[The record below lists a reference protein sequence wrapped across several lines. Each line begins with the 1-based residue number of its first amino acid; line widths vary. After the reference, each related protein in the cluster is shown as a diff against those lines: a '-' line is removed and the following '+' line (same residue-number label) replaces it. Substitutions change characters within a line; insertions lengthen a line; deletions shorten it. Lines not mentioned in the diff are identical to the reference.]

1 MGQTE
6 KNWPLSAVL
15 LAGAGISVGLIG
27 LYFLLLRPVLL
38 PEDIRF
44 MSLPEAQLESVRP
57 QMDGWLSLVFQV
69 MGGYVLATGVLTVT
83 LALTAF
89 REHDRGAGIGALTG
103 GISSIG
109 LMTVVNF
116 SIGSDFKW
124 ILLTAGLLWASSLIV
139 FWLERRRMAELP

>member
-15 LAGAGISVGLIG
+15 LAGVGISVGLIG

-44 MSLPEAQLESVRP
+44 MSLSEAQLESVRP
-57 QMDGWLSLVFQV
+57 QMEEWLSLVFQV
-69 MGGYVLATGVLTVT
+69 MGGYVLVTGVLTVT

-89 REHDRGAGIGALTG
+89 REHDRGVGIGALAG

-124 ILLTAGLLWASSLIV
+124 ILLTAGLLWASSLIA